1 MPDPGS
7 TSHQRDAMADKK
19 AEPGTES
26 GRNVR
31 RIFRL
36 RLKDIAGLMREAA
49 IDWSDDN
56 ALRLSASLAFYS
68 LLSLAPLLVLIVAV
82 AAMAFGRQAA
92 EGQLAWQIQRMV
104 GLDQARALEAV
115 IRAALKPEHS
125 VIATVFSVAT
135 LAIGATSVVVELQ
148 DALNDIWHVPHP
160 SGFAGILILV
170 RQRFLSLAMV
180 LGAGFLLLVS
190 VVVSAWIAAIG
201 KSVGSI
207 LPIPEFSLH
216 LISFL
221 ISFVV
226 IAFLFAAIYKV
237 MPDVELEW
245 SDVFVGASFTSLI
258 FTLGKHLIGVYL
270 GRAGIGSSYGAA
282 GSLVIILVWVYY
294 SAQLFFFGAE
304 FTKVYA
310 KKYGSHFSAKLDPVP
325 PKPNQILRP

>member
-7 TSHQRDAMADKK
+7 ASQQQDAMADKK
-19 AEPGTES
+19 PEPGSES
-26 GRNVR
+26 SRNFR

-49 IDWSDDN
+49 IDWNDDN
-56 ALRLSASLAFYS
+56 APRLSASLAFYT
-68 LLSLAPLLVLIVAV
+68 LLSLAPLLVLMVAV

-92 EGQLAWQIQRMV
+92 EGQLAWQIQRIV
-104 GLDQARALEAV
+104 GLEQARALEAV
-115 IRAALKPEHS
+115 LRAALKPEGS
-125 VIATVFSVAT
+125 VIATVFSVVT

-160 SGFAGILILV
+160 SAGGFAAILVLV
-170 RQRFLSLAMV
+170 RQRFYSLAMV

-190 VVVSAWIAAIG
+190 LLVSASIVLIG
-201 KSVGSI
+201 RSVGAM

-216 LISFL
+216 VLSFL
-221 ISFVV
+221 ISFFVTT
-226 IAFLFAAIYKV
+226 FLFGAVYKI
-237 MPDVELEW
+237 MPDVELKW
-245 SDVFVGASFTSLI
+245 SDVLVGASFTSLI
-258 FTLGKHLIGVYL
+258 FTAGKQLIGLYL
-270 GRAGIGSSYGAA
+270 GTAGIGSSYGAA

-310 KKYGSHFSAKLDPVP
+310 KKYGSHFIAKLDLLTP
-325 PKPNQILRP
+325 